1 MKRAFYLAVL
11 IIFGF
16 ATTVYG
22 QVKGFSAE
30 QLIELVKKNHPIAK
44 QADLI
49 VDKAKAEVLAARG
62 NFDPQLRNE
71 TGQKSFGTDMYYY
84 YNRPK
89 LEIPTWGGVEISA
102 GTSYLSGA
110 KTDPEDTR
118 GSSHFW
124 GISVPLAKDLLMD
137 KRRAMLRTAQIYR
150 QASEYERKALLNDIL
165 LEALRVYWNWSQQF
179 QVCKILEDALVI
191 NRQRVEW
198 VKTGYRLGDRAAID
212 TVEAITQLQQLE
224 LQFNQAQMEFQNNRY
239 ELSSFLWNDNQ
250 EPVDLDSSLV
260 PANETVLLERLN
272 DPLSS
277 LLELSTLQHPELM
290 QYPFKLKALEVEK
303 KWKFQELLPE
313 ARFQYNQLGKG
324 FNILGADSGPLFG
337 NNFQY
342 GLSLGIPLRLSKGR
356 AEYRKAKLK
365 ILETRLQQDNK
376 QVMIQMKIR
385 SIYNEWQTLRR
396 QVELQQQ
403 TLNNFIALQRAEE
416 SRLRNG
422 ESSLFLVNARENKSL
437 EARQKLQELK
447 NKFSFTG
454 YKLLWSI
461 GSLGTSTP

>member
-1 MKRAFYLAVL
+1 MKQSFLITVL
-11 IIFGF
+11 LIFG
-16 ATTVYG
+16 YSSNICG
-22 QVKGFSAE
+22 QVTRFSAE

-49 VDKAKAEVLAARG
+49 VEKAKAEVLAARG

-89 LEIPTWGGVEISA
+89 LEIPTWGGVEITA

-150 QASEYERKALLNDIL
+150 QASEFERAALLNDIL
-165 LEALRVYWNWSQQF
+165 LEALRVYWNWSQQY
-179 QVCKILEDALVI
+179 QVCRILEDALVI

-198 VKTGYRLGDRAAID
+198 VKTGFRLGDRAAID
-212 TVEAITQLQQLE
+212 TVEAITQLQQIE
-224 LQFNQAQMEFQNNRY
+224 LQSNQAQMEFQNHRF
-239 ELSSFLWNDNQ
+239 ELSSFLWDDNQ
-250 EPVDLDSSLV
+250 GPLALDSNLI
-260 PANETVLLERLN
+260 PANETVSLERLN

-277 LLELSTLQHPELM
+277 LLELSALQHPELM
-290 QYPFKLKALEVEK
+290 QFPFKLKALEVEK

-324 FNILGADSGPLFG
+324 YNILGADSGPLFG

-365 ILETRLQQDNK
+365 ILETRFQQNNQ
-376 QVMIQMKIR
+376 QVMIAMKIR
-385 SIYNEWQTLRR
+385 AIHNEWQTLRR
-396 QVELQQQ
+396 QVDLQQQ
-403 TLNNFIALQRAEE
+403 SLNNFLALQRAEE

-437 EARQKLQELK
+437 EAKQKLQELK

-454 YKLLWSI
+454 YKLLWAI
-461 GSLGTSTP
+461 GSLGSVKP

>member
-1 MKRAFYLAVL
+1 MKQSFLITVL
-11 IIFGF
+11 LIFG
-16 ATTVYG
+16 YSSNICG
-22 QVKGFSAE
+22 QVTRFSAE

-49 VDKAKAEVLAARG
+49 VEKAKAEVLAARG

-89 LEIPTWGGVEISA
+89 LEIPTWGGVEITA

-150 QASEYERKALLNDIL
+150 QASEFERAALLNDIL
-165 LEALRVYWNWSQQF
+165 LEALRVYWNWSQQY
-179 QVCKILEDALVI
+179 QVCRILEDALVI

-198 VKTGYRLGDRAAID
+198 VKTGFRLGDRAAID
-212 TVEAITQLQQLE
+212 TVEAITQLQQIE
-224 LQFNQAQMEFQNNRY
+224 LQSNQAQMEFQNHRF
-239 ELSSFLWNDNQ
+239 ELSSFLWDDNQ
-250 EPVDLDSSLV
+250 VPLALDSNLI
-260 PANETVLLERLN
+260 PANETVSLERLN

-277 LLELSTLQHPELM
+277 LLELSALQHPELM
-290 QYPFKLKALEVEK
+290 QFPFKLKALEVEK

-324 FNILGADSGPLFG
+324 YNILGADSGPLFG

-365 ILETRLQQDNK
+365 ILETRFQQNNQ
-376 QVMIQMKIR
+376 QVMIAMKIR
-385 SIYNEWQTLRR
+385 AIHNEWQTLRR
-396 QVELQQQ
+396 QVDLQQQ
-403 TLNNFIALQRAEE
+403 SLNNFLALQRAEE

-437 EARQKLQELK
+437 EAKQKLQELK

-454 YKLLWSI
+454 YKLLWAI
-461 GSLGTSTP
+461 GSLGSVKP

>member
-1 MKRAFYLAVL
+1 MKRLFLITIL
-11 IIFGF
+11 IILGY
-16 ATTVYG
+16 ASPLTG
-22 QVKGFSAE
+22 QVTDFSAE
-30 QLIELVKKNHPIAK
+30 QLIELVKKNHPISKLAG
-44 QADLI
+44 LV
-49 VDKAKAEVLAARG
+49 VDKAKADVLAARG
-62 NFDPQLRNE
+62 NFDPLLSNE
-71 TGQKSFGTDMYYY
+71 TGQKNFGTDMYYY

-89 LEIPTWGGVEISA
+89 LEIPTWGGVEITA

-118 GSSHFW
+118 GASHFW

-137 KRRAMLRTAQIYR
+137 KRRAILRTAQIYR
-150 QASEYERKALLNDIL
+150 QASEFERTALLNDIL
-165 LEALRVYWNWSQQF
+165 LDALRVYWNWSQQF
-179 QVCKILEDALVI
+179 QVCRILEEALVV

-198 VKTGYRLGDRAAID
+198 VKTSYRLGDRAAID

-224 LQFNQAQMEFQNNRY
+224 LQYNQAQIEFQNY
-239 ELSSFLWNDNQ
+239 QLELSGFLWNENQ
-250 EPVDLDSSLV
+250 EPKDLDSSLV
-260 PANETVLLERLN
+260 PATENILEEKLN
-272 DPLSS
+272 DPLSA
-277 LLELSTLQHPELM
+277 LLETATANHPELR

-324 FNILGADSGPLFG
+324 YNILGADSGPLFG

-365 ILETRLQQDNK
+365 ILETRLQQDYK
-376 QVMIQMKIR
+376 KVMVEMKVR
-385 SIYNEWQTLRR
+385 SIHNEWQILRR

-403 TLNNFIALQRAEE
+403 TLNNFLALQKAEE
-416 SRLRNG
+416 LRFRNG
-422 ESSLFLVNARENKSL
+422 ESSLFLINARENKSL
-437 EARQKLQELK
+437 EAKQKLQELR
-447 NKFSFTG
+447 NKYSFTA

-461 GSLGTSTP
+461 GSLGF